1 MPVKARAF
9 FSDELERAELTLDL
23 CLLAKLYLI
32 AREDVAL
39 DRAVNLDAS
48 GLNVA
53 AALGARGEVQLPGRI
68 DVPVERAGDVSDFR
82 AGGSLGALA
91 RGAPA
96 LRTGALRRNP
106 P

>member
-9 FSDELERAELTLDL
+9 LSDELERADLALDL
-23 CLLAKLYLI
+23 SLFAELYLI
-32 AREDVAL
+32 AREDAAL

-53 AALGARGEVQLPGRI
+53 AALGARGEVQLPGRV

-91 RGAPA
+91 